1 MLNTCLLSY
10 FRDQSS
16 WGANVNDWIQALIE
30 GLLWGS
36 TVNTVAA
43 YLERE
48 IMVISSP
55 RIKEISEVQKNYT
68 AIWGKI

>member
-10 FRDQSS
+10 SGIRV
-16 WGANVNDWIQALIE
+16 AE
-30 GLLWGS
+30 GPRSMTGFKHSLRVYWGS
-36 TVNTVAA
+36 TVSTVAA

-48 IMVISSP
+48 IMVISSH

-68 AIWGKI
+68 AV